1 MRNKTKWMLA
11 MAAAS
16 VVAVIIPGSARAQFA
31 VGSGGHALDSNNQV
45 GSGGINGA
53 VNNGSSSLVT
63 GNDIVYNNVTGGRG
77 LTGRLA
83 QPDPTAFRGV
93 LPGQGF
99 DQFVAGS
106 SGVPTAYAPAFSLN
120 TPRPFFGDARG
131 VSAPIGTV
139 REQFT
144 GASIGTS
151 LTPTNPYTAAA
162 TSGLAQYQ
170 DQRLGGT
177 EIIGVSPSDVP
188 PNLLELPGAIDSSN
202 ANMQGVL
209 SGSPL
214 YGITQYSPTGLLQNS
229 QNLSTLITTGQ
240 PGQLAPVSLPYD
252 TIAQAQRELQNAA
265 AGQTGAQ
272 SLNTSIENNPLG
284 ANGYGQNGTN
294 GPNANAPG
302 ALPNARTQTP
312 YESPDNTPL
321 NNGRISNKALSATPL
336 NLTQTNTMR
345 EGMGPQSLLPPAALQ
360 SSQYSELQ
368 KRMMRYGLVAQPP
381 TPKQGKGWNAATTT
395 QPSGFGAGPGMN
407 RGPAPAIEP
416 VKISSLASGVKAKS
430 LHDLLASAEDL
441 MRQGQFK
448 NAITQYDNAIRIAP
462 NNTLI
467 ALGRVNAELGGG
479 FYADAE
485 SDLRREFLLDPAL
498 LMARFDLPA
507 MMKSDRIDDLRKDLH
522 ELAEKNPKQSRPWL
536 LLAYLDY
543 NTNDSVAARAD
554 LEELKKRVPA
564 NDRVVSL
571 MDRYWSLPAAT
582 GSGAKPDLNK

>member
-1 MRNKTKWMLA
+1 

-16 VVAVIIPGSARAQFA
+16 VVGVIAPGSARAQFA
-31 VGSGGHALDSNNQV
+31 VGNGGHALDSNNQV
-45 GSGGINGA
+45 GSGGINGT

-83 QPDPTAFRGV
+83 QIDPTAFRGV
-93 LPGQGF
+93 LPGQGY
-99 DQFVAGS
+99 DQFVADS
-106 SGVPTAYAPAFSLN
+106 SGVPTAYAPAFNLS

-131 VSAPIGTV
+131 VSAPIGSV
-139 REQFT
+139 REGYT

-151 LTPTNPYTAAA
+151 LTPSNPYTAAA
-162 TSGLAQYQ
+162 SSGLAQYQ

-177 EIIGVSPSDVP
+177 EIIGVSSADIP
-188 PNLLELPGAIDSSN
+188 PNLTELPGAIDSSN
-202 ANMQGVL
+202 PNLQTAL
-209 SGSPL
+209 SASPL
-214 YGITQYSPTGLLQNS
+214 YGITQYSPVGLQQNS
-229 QNLSTLITTGQ
+229 QNLNSLITTGQ
-240 PGQLAPVSLPYD
+240 PGQLAPESLPYG
-252 TIAQAQRELQNAA
+252 TIAQAQRELQSAA
-265 AGQTGAQ
+265 AGRTASQ
-272 SLNTSIENNPLG
+272 SLDNSVDNNPLG
-284 ANGYGQNGTN
+284 NNGVN
-294 GPNANAPG
+294 GPNGNNGLNPNAPG
-302 ALPNARTQTP
+302 SLSNGRTPTP
-312 YESPDNTPL
+312 YESPDNAPL
-321 NNGRISNKALSATPL
+321 SNGRISNHALSATPL
-336 NLTQTNTMR
+336 NLTQTNTLR
-345 EGMGPQSLLPPAALQ
+345 EGMGPQSLLPPPALQ

-368 KRMMRYGLVAQPP
+368 KRMMRYGLVAQPS
-381 TPKQGKGWNAATTT
+381 TPKQGKGWNPATT
-395 QPSGFGAGPGMN
+395 QPSGLGVGPDIT
-407 RGPAPAIEP
+407 RGSSPLIEP
-416 VKISSLASGVKAKS
+416 VKISSLASGVKAKG

-448 NAITQYDNAIRIAP
+448 NAITQYDNAIRVAP

-485 SDLRREFLLDPAL
+485 GDLRREFLLDPAL

-507 MMKSDRIDDLRKDLH
+507 MIKSDRIDQLRKDLH
-522 ELAEKNPKQSRPWL
+522 ELAEKNPKESRPWL

-571 MDRYWSLPAAT
+571 IDRYWSLPAA
-582 GSGAKPDLNK
+582 SGADAKPDLNK